1 MLNSKKYW
9 LAFAALEKTGSVFI
23 QKLFEHFSDI
33 ELAWKADVSELL
45 QVENITKKQLDSFLS
60 ERVKISPDK
69 CLDDILSNDFKFIT
83 FDDETYPKLLRHIY
97 NPPMTLF
104 VAGDISSCN
113 LDRTLAVVGSR
124 KASENSKEIL
134 NKLITDLTGTDICIV
149 SGLASGIDTVAHKS
163 AINAGLKTIGVI
175 GGGFNHIYPSSNRDL
190 FKQIR
195 DKHGAV
201 LSEYWPTFEP
211 IAWRFPHRN
220 RVVSGLSKGTL
231 VAEAAIK
238 SGALITAKL
247 CLEQGR
253 ELMCIPGL
261 ISNPNTAGIYK
272 LLKDGASLV
281 TTSEDILNSLNWE
294 IKRESS
300 KNNINNDCNIND
312 DEKLV
317 LDSILRDSLNV
328 DELIIKTKLNIAD
341 LMVILTN
348 LEIRGLIKQTDGEKY
363 ISLVVFKS

>member
-9 LAFAALEKTGSVFI
+9 IAFAALEKTGSVFI

-33 ELAWKADVSELL
+33 ELAWKADISELL
-45 QVENITKKQLDSFLS
+45 LIDKITKKQLDSFLS

-69 CLDDILSNDFKFIT
+69 CLDFILASDFEFIT
-83 FDDETYPKLLRHIY
+83 YDDNNYPELLRHIY

-104 VAGDISSCN
+104 VAGDVNSCN
-113 LDRTLAVVGSR
+113 LNRTIAVVGSR

-134 NKLITDLTGTDICIV
+134 NKIIADLGGTDICIV
-149 SGLASGIDTVAHKS
+149 SGLASGIDTTAHHA
-163 AINAGLKTIGVI
+163 AIDAGLKTIGVI
-175 GGGFNHIYPSSNRDL
+175 GGGFNHIYPSSNRNL
-190 FKQIR
+190 FKQIK
-195 DKHGAV
+195 DQHGAI

-220 RVVSGLSKGTL
+220 RIVSGLSRGTL

-261 ISNPNTAGIYK
+261 ISNPNTEGIYK
-272 LLKDGASLV
+272 LLKDGAHLV
-281 TTSEDILNSLNWE
+281 TSSDDILNALNWE
-294 IKRESS
+294 IKREYPN
-300 KNNINNDCNIND
+300 KNLGKNDSLNIN
-312 DEKLV
+312 EKLV
-317 LDSILRDSLNV
+317 LDAILRDSLNI
-328 DELIIKTKLNIAD
+328 DDLIIKTNLNIAD

-363 ISLVVFKS
+363 ISLVVF